1 MVKNCSPIIIT
12 HANPDDDL
20 DSHLLCQGVNPRRP
34 PVRVSA
40 LGEMPLGSLTVTT
53 SAIPL
58 PWPAGCRSE
67 TLRPPLSVEFAFVG
81 GVELAD
87 LLIGACS

>member
-1 MVKNCSPIIIT
+1 MVVT
-12 HANPDDDL
+12 HAGPDDDAL
-20 DSHLLCQGVNPRRP
+20 DSHLLCYGVNPRRP

-40 LGEMPLGSLTVTT
+40 SGVVPLGSLTLTT

-58 PWPAGCRSE
+58 PWPAGCRLE

-81 GVELAD
+81 GVELSD
-87 LLIGACS
+87 LRIGTFI

>member
-1 MVKNCSPIIIT
+1 MVTI
-12 HANPDDDL
+12 AGPDDAL
-20 DSHLLCQGVNPRRP
+20 DSHLLCCDVNPRRP

-53 SAIPL
+53 SAIFL
-58 PWPAGCRSE
+58 PWPAGCRLE